1 MKTRARGFYNTL
13 IAALSR
19 VPHKA
24 DILLIIAA
32 IAYSLPSIG
41 YPFGRDQAAH
51 FYVGR
56 EWLNG
61 LLPYRDIFDHK
72 PPGIHLVH
80 AASILLL
87 GAHQW
92 SIRAAELA
100 GMVLI
105 GITASRAVR
114 RSRPCGCGESGVLV
128 LLTASFYF
136 TCFDYWDTAQV
147 ETWEGLAL
155 VASYAAAENEQTWWR
170 RAVLSGC
177 LAGAA
182 FLFKFPSAIISLL
195 IAGVVAL
202 RSRDDAGELHWLR
215 MPSALAL
222 FAGSFAAV
230 SGACAGYFILRGGWS
245 EMLDMLYGFNRY
257 YVLQKPTDAAVA
269 LAWASNFWITNCS
282 PWVCVVLVLW
292 FAGIVFAVK
301 GRYWPI
307 ARGAA
312 MAMLLCVSA
321 AASVAV
327 QQKFYSYHW
336 GVMVP
341 FMMACA
347 GYGVAVCMRYLP
359 RITIV
364 TALAIVLIGF
374 FSAPP
379 WCVNNNTN
387 YLKATVSFWLYN
399 AGYMERANY
408 LKPFIGGF
416 GYNYRDNELI
426 GEMIK
431 KRARPGDQLHV
442 RGFEPA
448 IYAVSGLRSPSRFFH
463 EIPFIDTKLQYRH
476 GEWLHEHQRALLTC
490 PPRFIVTFSHD
501 TYDLRSLL
509 KRGYLKIASAGRFV
523 LLESGRWLDEE

>member
-13 IAALSR
+13 IAALGR

-155 VASYAAAENEQTWWR
+155 VASYAAAE
-170 RAVLSGC
+170 
-177 LAGAA
+177 
-182 FLFKFPSAIISLL
+182 K
-195 IAGVVAL
+195 
-202 RSRDDAGELHWLR
+202 
-215 MPSALAL
+215 
-222 FAGSFAAV
+222 
-230 SGACAGYFILRGGWS
+230 
-245 EMLDMLYGFNRY
+245 
-257 YVLQKPTDAAVA
+257 
-269 LAWASNFWITNCS
+269 
-282 PWVCVVLVLW
+282 
-292 FAGIVFAVK
+292 
-301 GRYWPI
+301 
-307 ARGAA
+307 
-312 MAMLLCVSA
+312 
-321 AASVAV
+321 
-327 QQKFYSYHW
+327 
-336 GVMVP
+336 
-341 FMMACA
+341 
-347 GYGVAVCMRYLP
+347 
-359 RITIV
+359 
-364 TALAIVLIGF
+364 
-374 FSAPP
+374 
-379 WCVNNNTN
+379 
-387 YLKATVSFWLYN
+387 
-399 AGYMERANY
+399 
-408 LKPFIGGF
+408 
-416 GYNYRDNELI
+416 
-426 GEMIK
+426 
-431 KRARPGDQLHV
+431 
-442 RGFEPA
+442 
-448 IYAVSGLRSPSRFFH
+448 
-463 EIPFIDTKLQYRH
+463 
-476 GEWLHEHQRALLTC
+476 
-490 PPRFIVTFSHD
+490 
-501 TYDLRSLL
+501 
-509 KRGYLKIASAGRFV
+509 
-523 LLESGRWLDEE
+523 